1 MVSDYDALFQPS
13 ERPRK
18 FSAEEVGFTIA
29 SPRLRQRCHSCRH
42 WFVNAPS
49 DFASRRDRPARS
61 FGTSE
66 VSPEHQ
72 CEPGRFCEIMRLP
85 DERNV
90 PGAGVC
96 RFWNIQDGVFPLLR
110 AL

>member
-1 MVSDYDALFQPS
+1 MTITGRTGGRPASVSDYDALFQPA

-18 FSAEEVGFTIA
+18 FSAEEVLFTIVPPLA
-29 SPRLRQRCHSCRH
+29 RYKCAGCRH

-49 DFASRRDRPARS
+49 DRI
-61 FGTSE
+61 
-66 VSPEHQ
+66 V
-72 CEPGRFCEIMRLP
+72 CEIMRLP

-90 PGAGVC
+90 PGDGVC